1 MGKIKLKP
9 ADVTFSNLIR
19 ERDNWTCKRCG
30 TKYTPPTSGL
40 QCSHFWGRGNK
51 KTRFDPLNC
60 DALCYGCHSRME
72 GNKQGEYRDIKIK
85 QLGKKGYDEL
95 EKKARSTIKFGEY
108 EFKMA
113 NKVLKERGLEGIT
126 EYIKTLI

>member
-9 ADVTFSNLIR
+9 ADTLFSALIR
-19 ERDNWTCKRCG
+19 DRDNWTCIRCK
-30 TKYTPPTSGL
+30 TRYTPPTNGL

-60 DALCYGCHSRME
+60 DALCYGCHARME

-85 QLGKKGYDEL
+85 QLGVKGYAEL

-113 NKVLKERGLEGIT
+113 NKVLKEKGLKGIT
-126 EYIKTLI
+126 EYSETLI